1 MKKGRLIVGLDI
13 GTSKTS
19 VIAGEVTEAGLGIIG
34 YGSAV
39 SGGIKKGAVIN
50 IEDTVE
56 SIREAVKEAEAV
68 TGIHIKAVHLG
79 IGGEHIDSLSS
90 HGVIALTKKEV
101 TQREVD
107 SVIDAAKAV
116 AIPFDREI
124 LQVIPVGF
132 SINGQN
138 GITDPRGMGGVRLE
152 TNVRIIT
159 GSSTS
164 VQNFTRCCEKAGL
177 DVIETVLQP
186 LATAEA
192 VLTDDEKSL
201 GTVVIDIGGGTTD
214 IAIFHEGSLCH
225 TSVLPVGGNNFTND
239 IAIGLRTPAPE
250 AEKIKKMYGCSM
262 ISMVQEKEEIEVRYA
277 GDRPSKKIPR
287 QYLIEILQPRVV
299 ELFRLIR
306 DDITGKGFNSILSSG
321 AVLTGGSSL
330 MEGMEAMAENVL
342 DLPVRTG
349 SSYSVNGDVDF
360 ISDPAN
366 ATGIGIVLYGARESL
381 IEQRANNGNGSK
393 RLISKVK
400 NWASEAFRF

>member
-1 MKKGRLIVGLDI
+1 MKKGRLIIGLDI
-13 GTSKTS
+13 GTVKTS
-19 VIAGEVTEAGLGIIG
+19 VIVGEITEAGLGIVG
-34 YGSAV
+34 HGSAA

-50 IEDTVE
+50 IEDTVD

-116 AIPFDREI
+116 AVPFDREI

-152 TNVRIIT
+152 TKVRIIT

-164 VQNFTRCCEKAGL
+164 VKNFTKCSEKAGL
-177 DVIETVLQP
+177 DVIEAVLQP

-192 VLTDDEKSL
+192 VLTEDEKSL
-201 GTVVIDIGGGTTD
+201 GAAVIDIGGGTTD
-214 IAIFHEGSLCH
+214 IAIFHEGNLCH
-225 TSVLPVGGNNFTND
+225 TSVIPVGGSNFTND

-250 AEKIKKMYGCSM
+250 AEKIKKMFGCSM
-262 ISMVQEKEEIEVRYA
+262 MSMVDEKEEIEIRYA
-277 GDRPSKKIPR
+277 GDRPAKKIPR
-287 QYLIEILQPRVV
+287 QYLIEIPQPRVV
-299 ELFRLIR
+299 ELFRLIKE
-306 DDITGKGFNSILSSG
+306 DITGKGFNSIISSG

-330 MEGMEAMAENVL
+330 MEGMAAMAENVL
-342 DLPVRTG
+342 DLPIRTG
-349 SSYSVNGDVDF
+349 SSYSVNGEFDF

-366 ATGIGIVLYGARESL
+366 ATGIGIVLYGARETL
-381 IEQRANNGNGSK
+381 IEQMANNGNGSM
-393 RLISKVK
+393 RMISKVK
-400 NWASEAFRF
+400 NWANEIFS